1 MCGKTW
7 AFIVMLVVTI
17 AACVACFVMSIVF
30 AYDIS
35 LVYSD
40 PIVNVAN
47 VTNLATGSSVIE
59 FYLRCDQAN
68 GGAGAQ
74 SILSNCGIHNF
85 EIVPHC
91 NLLSLQS
98 YYYQTFAYGSVSS
111 CPSGYL
117 QGIKATTNLGV
128 NLVALASSMMI
139 LGIFIVWIP
148 FLIVLCC
155 NA

>member
-1 MCGKTW
+1 MGDKTW
-7 AFIVMLVVTI
+7 PFIVMIVVTI

-30 AYDIS
+30 AYVIT
-35 LVYSD
+35 LTYPD

-47 VTNLATGSSVIE
+47 VTNLATGSSVIA

-74 SILSNCGIHNF
+74 SVLSNCGVHNF
-85 EIVPHC
+85 EIVPDC
-91 NLLSLQS
+91 KMLSLQS
-98 YYYQTFAYGSVSS
+98 YYYQTFAFGSVSS

-117 QGIKATTNLGV
+117 QGIRATTNLGV
-128 NLVALASSMMI
+128 NLVAVASSMMI

-155 NA
+155 SS

>member
-1 MCGKTW
+1 MCGKTLP
-7 AFIVMLVVTI
+7 FIIMVVVTI
-17 AACVACFVMSIVF
+17 AACITCFVMSIVF

-35 LVYSD
+35 LVYPD

-47 VTNLATGSSVIE
+47 VTNLATGASVIA

-68 GGAGAQ
+68 GGSAEQ
-74 SILSNCGIHNF
+74 NILSSCGVHNF

-98 YYYQTFAYGSVSS
+98 YYYQTFAYGSVTT

-117 QGIKATTNLGV
+117 QGITATANLGV
-128 NLVALASSMMI
+128 NMVALASAMMI
-139 LGIFIVWIP
+139 LGMFIVWIP
-148 FLIVLCC
+148 FLIVMCC
-155 NA
+155 MA